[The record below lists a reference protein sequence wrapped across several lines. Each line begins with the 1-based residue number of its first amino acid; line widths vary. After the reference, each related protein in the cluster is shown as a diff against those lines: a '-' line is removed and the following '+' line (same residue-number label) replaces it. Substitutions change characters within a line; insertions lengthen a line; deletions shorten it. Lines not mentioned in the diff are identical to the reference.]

1 MSGNAD
7 NLLTNPGFETGATT
21 GWMVRSNGPNGV
33 YGANLLFAGTT
44 TTLVHSGN
52 FAFDVAPPP
61 GGGTVEVFLGQHITV
76 LSAGS
81 YDVSFYVGS
90 NAASSQVTAYI
101 QEPGAN
107 NPFVVDLPH
116 FGMWEK
122 VSATVSL
129 PAGQQAVSVTVTGD
143 EPFAVDDFS
152 VIQHT

>member
-7 NLLTNPGFETGATT
+7 NLLTNPGFETGDTT
-21 GWMVRSNGPNGV
+21 GWVVRSNCPNGV
-33 YGANLLFAGTT
+33 YGANLPFAGT

-61 GGGTVEVFLGQHITV
+61 GGGTVEAFLGQHITV
-76 LSAGS
+76 PGAGT

-116 FGMWEK
+116 IGMWEK

-129 PAGQQAVSVTVTGD
+129 PAGQQAVSVTVTSDG
-143 EPFAVDDFS
+143 PFAVDDFS